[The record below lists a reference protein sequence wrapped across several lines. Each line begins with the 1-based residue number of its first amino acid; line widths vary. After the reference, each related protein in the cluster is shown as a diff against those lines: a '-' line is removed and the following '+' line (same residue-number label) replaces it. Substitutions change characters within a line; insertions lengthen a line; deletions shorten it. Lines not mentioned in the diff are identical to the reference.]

1 MEGALILC
9 TSTSRGLDRL
19 WLSSW
24 GEDLKCFHAHSVENC
39 RFENVKFGPNTS
51 IGRIFLPPYFMKVHS
66 EARRSNQE
74 LCYQT
79 PLTARRAKKADR
91 VMLNRKNSRTKRPME
106 KLDPKMFGRKI
117 GSRAYEL
124 ELPVLGF
131 PTSRRV
137 SRLPEDI
144 FQLLLPF
151 LPLKH
156 RQTSQNAPKLRVF
169 EPLYLHKYDT
179 SKPSFGLSGNRMKQE
194 AG

>member
-24 GEDLKCFHAHSVENC
+24 GEDLKCFHAHSAENC
-39 RFENVKFGPNTS
+39 RFENVKFGPKTS

-106 KLDPKMFGRKI
+106 KLDPKMFGPFVVKRKI
-117 GSRAYEL
+117 GSRACSASPRVAEFL
-124 ELPVLGF
+124 DFRKISSSFCSLFF
-131 PTSRRV
+131 P
-137 SRLPEDI
+137 
-144 FQLLLPF
+144 
-151 LPLKH
+151 
-156 RQTSQNAPKLRVF
+156 
-169 EPLYLHKYDT
+169 
-179 SKPSFGLSGNRMKQE
+179 
-194 AG
+194 